1 MVPPHWRQQVPLA
14 SLTTWRVGGPAE
26 HYVAPRTRPELLEDL
41 RAAMQLG
48 LPIYLLSR
56 GSNVLI
62 DDRGLP
68 GLVVNLRRFGDREI
82 RIHADSGTIEV
93 PAGVPMP
100 SIAAR
105 AATQGLDGFTFL
117 GGIPGS
123 IGAGVAI
130 NAGTSLGGDCSL
142 SDVIT
147 DIEVVDR
154 ELQIDQL
161 GVDSLGLDYRSSR
174 IPILGLIVI
183 ALRLQARGTS
193 DPDQLRA
200 ELRRHLAS
208 RTARQPLEEA
218 TAGSVFK
225 RPADGRPAGWYLDR
239 AGMKGCTYGAARI
252 SDKHA
257 NWIVNL
263 GGASSSDI
271 TRLMATAVDRVR
283 QDYGVVLEPEVVELR
298 ANPWCEP

>member
-1 MVPPHWRQQVPLA
+1 M
-14 SLTTWRVGGPAE
+14 
-26 HYVAPRTRPELLEDL
+26 D
-41 RAAMQLG
+41 LG
-48 LPIYLLSR
+48 LPVYALSR

-68 GLVVNLRRFGDREI
+68 GLVINLRRFGDREF
-82 RIHADSGTIEV
+82 RIDAGSGTIEV

-117 GGIPGS
+117 GGIPGA
-123 IGAGVAI
+123 IGAGVTI
-130 NAGTSLGGDCSL
+130 NAGTALGGDRSL
-142 SDVIT
+142 SDLIT
-147 DIEVVDR
+147 DIEVVDP
-154 ELQIDQL
+154 ELQTYRL
-161 GVDSLGLDYRSSR
+161 GVDALGLGYRSSR
-174 IPILGLIVI
+174 IPMLGLIVI
-183 ALRLQARGTS
+183 AVRLQASGTR
-193 DPDQLRA
+193 DPYQLRA

-225 RPADGRPAGWYLDR
+225 RPANGRPAGWYLDR

-263 GGASSSDI
+263 GGASASDI
-271 TRLMATAVDRVR
+271 TRLMLTAVDRVR
-283 QDYGVVLEPEVVELR
+283 QDYGVVLEPEVVDLR
-298 ANPWCEP
+298 AHPWCEP